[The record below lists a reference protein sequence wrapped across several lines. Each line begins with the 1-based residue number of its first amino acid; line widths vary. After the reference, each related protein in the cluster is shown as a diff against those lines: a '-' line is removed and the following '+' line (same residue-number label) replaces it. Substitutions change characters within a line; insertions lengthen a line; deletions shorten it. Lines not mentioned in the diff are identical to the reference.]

1 MTTWIIHEEEQMK
14 RRFSFCILAI
24 FLISLVTISG
34 FSFNNKGQKAKSD
47 PEAIKILDKM
57 IKAQGGRKLLENIT
71 DSSVSGSM
79 ELTQMGMSG
88 SLTMYQKEP
97 NMMRLD
103 IEIMGMVI
111 TQAFDGTTAWMV
123 NPQTGS
129 TEEMPEQ
136 AAEDMAR
143 QSLGNDS
150 LLHPEKYGITYSY
163 KGTEKI
169 DGKDCLV
176 LEQTYSD
183 GHTATIYIDSKTYL
197 TYKSK
202 TTTVNQMGVEVEAE
216 SIMSDYRKVEGIMTA
231 HSLITYQDGE
241 EFMNMTMTEVKF
253 NTGLEDSLF
262 KMTE

>member
-1 MTTWIIHEEEQMK
+1 MK
-14 RRFSFCILAI
+14 RTFSFCILAI
-24 FLISLVTISG
+24 FLISLVTIPG
-34 FSFNNKGQKAKSD
+34 FSFNNNEGQKAKSD
-47 PEAIKILDKM
+47 PEAIKILDKT

-163 KGTEKI
+163 KGTEKF

-241 EFMNMTMTEVKF
+241 EFMNMTVTEVKF
-253 NTGLEDSLF
+253 NTGLEDSFF